1 MDIKALISDRLA
13 KLETY
18 LSNYSADR
26 KYALG
31 RVLEVE
37 SLAFSLRNGG
47 LLSANDFDQLDLQC
61 ETLRRRFSL
70 HASHSDYKAGRPYN
84 GRFLD
89 PLATAKTAKA
99 IYPMQNLLNPTRYPK
114 CP

>member
-1 MDIKALISDRLA
+1 MDIKALFSDRLA

-61 ETLRRRFSL
+61 ETLRRRFAL

-89 PLATAKTAKA
+89 PLATAKTSKA